1 MSSSLSDEI
10 NQLNFQP
17 IKYTDAKVEER
28 PMFELPP
35 ILASVNTKD
44 TQMDEIS
51 RLNFQP
57 STYTS
62 DRVVRVQH
70 IGCVDNFLLIFPQF
84 VNPKYNIDYEWTNAL
99 LLYSRSWTST
109 VTGDC
114 ADCRDNHEE
123 QERQMNRGEFLKKVK
138 SEN

>member
-17 IKYTDAKVEER
+17 VKYTDAKVEER
-28 PMFELPP
+28 PMFELSP

-44 TQMDEIS
+44 AQMDEIS

-70 IGCVDNFLLIFPQF
+70 IGCVDNP
-84 VNPKYNIDYEWTNAL
+84 
-99 LLYSRSWTST
+99 
-109 VTGDC
+109 C
-114 ADCRDNHEE
+114 
-123 QERQMNRGEFLKKVK
+123 
-138 SEN
+138 